1 MATKINLDD
10 WEIKAW
16 ITRLGSMPIE
26 IVESCDR
33 SADYEVTKFKV
44 LKLENGNYATVEEN
58 GCSCYEADD
67 ADIEIFSSKKEAVA
81 QFEKWER
88 QRNNSG
94 YDKPCSCGKHVKK
107 VD

>member
-1 MATKINLDD
+1 MATNNKI
-10 WEIKAW
+10 IK
-16 ITRLGSMPIE
+16 
-26 IVESCDR
+26 
-33 SADYEVTKFKV
+33 K
-44 LKLENGNYATVEEN
+44 NEN